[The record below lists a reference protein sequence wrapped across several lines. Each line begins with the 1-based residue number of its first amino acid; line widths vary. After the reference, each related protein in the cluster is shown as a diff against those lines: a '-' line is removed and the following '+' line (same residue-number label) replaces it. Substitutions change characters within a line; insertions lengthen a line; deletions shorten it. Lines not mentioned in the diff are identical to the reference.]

1 MSNNRKQLSGV
12 VVSDSMNKTV
22 VVNVVRRFPHP
33 VYKKYVT
40 NSKKYYAHD
49 ENNKCE
55 KGDTILIEESKPL
68 SRLKR
73 WRVKQIT
80 KKVVKV

>member
-1 MSNNRKQLSGV
+1 MNNNRKQLSGV

>member
-1 MSNNRKQLSGV
+1 MDNNRKQLSGV

-68 SRLKR
+68 SKLKR

>member
-1 MSNNRKQLSGV
+1 MDNNRKQLSGV